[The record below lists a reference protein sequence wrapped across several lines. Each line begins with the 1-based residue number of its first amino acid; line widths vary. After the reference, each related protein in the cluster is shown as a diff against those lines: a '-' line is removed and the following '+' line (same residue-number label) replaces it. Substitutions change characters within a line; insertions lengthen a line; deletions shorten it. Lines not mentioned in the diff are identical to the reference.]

1 MFKEYRVFQFLPLAF
16 CLLTGQHW
24 ALLCHLHFLPPGVYI
39 QQQDPSEPYL
49 EANQFSFSR
58 PSLVRSSNYLIIS
71 SSLWPFARLV
81 PVCPHL
87 SCTGKPRTGDV
98 TPDVVSPVLI
108 KLSLHLLA
116 TFFITQPRMLVI
128 LLCQSQ
134 SHGWL
139 TFSTLRT
146 KDPGLSAAELLS
158 SCLPASMLWGC
169 TRCCANILNAAA
181 SHSHD
186 PQPTWGY
193 YVSWTDHSF
202 SPSLLA
208 LGLIGFSCTVP
219 KCFLFIV
226 FHTVRFVTW
235 FPVLLEPRGSR
246 RIRHFRTW

>member
-1 MFKEYRVFQFLPLAF
+1 MSTSFLYWEAQNWG
-16 CLLTGQHW
+16 CDSRCGLTSADQ
-24 ALLCHLHFLPPGVYI
+24 ALSSPTGNILHNAAQDACH
-39 QQQDPSEPYL
+39 
-49 EANQFSFSR
+49 
-58 PSLVRSSNYLIIS
+58 PSLPETRV
-71 SSLWPFARLV
+71 
-81 PVCPHL
+81 
-87 SCTGKPRTGDV
+87 
-98 TPDVVSPVLI
+98 
-108 KLSLHLLA
+108 
-116 TFFITQPRMLVI
+116 
-128 LLCQSQ
+128 
-134 SHGWL
+134 WL
-139 TFSTLRT
+139 TFSTLLT

-169 TRCCANILNAAA
+169 ARCCANILNAAA
-181 SHSHD
+181 SRSHD

-208 LGLIGFSCTVP
+208 LGLIGFSCTIP